1 MPAEA
6 PVLFPVRSSRRRAT
20 PATAPE
26 PLPALVER
34 ILGDETDP
42 AIRRWL
48 GDLLL
53 HGERAH
59 GTISAGGGA
68 VEAVEAGLATGAE

>member
-1 MPAEA
+1 M
-6 PVLFPVRSSRRRAT
+6 
-20 PATAPE
+20 
-26 PLPALVER
+26 PALVER